1 MQQDK
6 QLIASLFAG
15 IVAIGL
21 MTLSASVR
29 ADDAQV
35 MEKCFGVVKTG
46 QNDCDTDNGQCAP
59 SVIDAS
65 PNDWIYLPKGICDKI
80 VGGMTTPSGAP
91 MPGGLGASSTSSTTS
106 TTSTTKKISQPGN
119 SSPSM
124 PSTQPGNSSSST
136 STTTT
141 TTTQPGNSSATGGF
155 NDGMNT
161 PNTPYVNDYQM
172 L

>member
-6 QLIASLFAG
+6 QLIAYVLSA
-15 IVAIGL
+15 IVAVGF
-21 MTLSASVR
+21 MALSASVH
-29 ADDAQV
+29 ADDPQV

-46 QNDCDTDNGQCAP
+46 QNDCDTNNGQCAP
-59 SVIDAS
+59 SLIDAS

-91 MPGGLGASSTSSTTS
+91 IPGGLGASSTSSTTS

-124 PSTQPGNSSSST
+124 PGNSSSST

-141 TTTQPGNSSATGGF
+141 TTATQPGNSSATGGF

-161 PNTPYVNDYQM
+161 PNTPYVNDY
-172 L
+172 